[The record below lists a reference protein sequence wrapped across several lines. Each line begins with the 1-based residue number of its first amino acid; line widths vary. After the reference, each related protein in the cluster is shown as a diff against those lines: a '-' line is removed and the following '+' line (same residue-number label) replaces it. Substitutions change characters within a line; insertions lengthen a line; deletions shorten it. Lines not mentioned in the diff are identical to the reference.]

1 MRESITPLLPNRN
14 AMRDDRPGIPQLFTS
29 VPTLSDAASY
39 LAETTSIL
47 TRCFTDI
54 SVRPVSE
61 DTDGQEMLSFVSGE
75 ARVSIDNRSASPSAS
90 VSSVTESIDTKFDAP
105 VVHGAIMRSTTG
117 QSSQNSN
124 VLLRS
129 NNTNPSGISMFQGLI
144 ERVRRTVRGSADDI
158 GWLQHAEDMPPVEDG
173 TGRFMEIIDDIRHGL
188 HWLPNTMVYLLVP
201 GLFSNHGP
209 LYFVN
214 TKTSFLKMGLTC
226 HIAKIHSGVDAAAA
240 LSMYW
245 DELKD
250 KVAGLA
256 LAQSPYGGSPIAS
269 DILREGQLG
278 DYVNIRKLME
288 ILICKVMKECNMLM
302 FASIVK
308 GDMQALEDLTY
319 EKRKDFLR
327 KYQLPEELPV
337 VSFHTEAGI
346 SPAVLAT
353 LSRVAHAEL
362 PTPLSAG
369 QPTTLPVVIPL
380 GAAMAACAQLLQI
393 RYGEKSDGLVTRRD
407 AEVPGSVVVRP
418 TRKLDHAWMVYS
430 SLDDDPLEANASQ
443 RKTDDSRVL
452 KGGFLMGS
460 TGEADKRRRHFSS
473 ISPTAGAAMKQP
485 LAPLSEEKKL
495 VDDLESRSNCTLDS
509 VKHGRGFGH
518 HLVKDDGDSLPEDA
532 LLSRLLETG
541 ATESSSTSSASTI
554 LHPTEEHRKI
564 DGGKTK
570 NSKSILPN
578 IVASF
583 DDLNNLK
590 HRLYTASLK
599 TFSSNGHSQKVVSSD
614 LQSEVKN
621 LRIAVLKLHLKH
633 KSLAG
638 ELQSHRDADAR
649 NKAVLK
655 HLKGELESTISEL
668 EESNRK
674 LAILKAERDV
684 AKGAFFPVL
693 NRGNKQVTTDKAR
706 DKQRDLQEME
716 SSLKELLDQSA
727 SRLHELKRLHVERLD
742 ILRHLS
748 DLQSNLKNVKS
759 ICSSKAYLL
768 LKDQMAKTRADVAQ
782 YQALYEK
789 LQVEKESLYWR
800 EKESHMKSELADV
813 LHRTSAVADSRIS
826 DLELEIQRYVK
837 EKNLIETKLQ
847 EASKEPG
854 RREIIAEF
862 KALVSSF
869 PEKMGRMQN
878 HLAKHKET
886 AADIHRLRANVESLT
901 DVLGRKISD
910 LKLTKKDLK
919 LFLDMY
925 GHQLVESREV
935 SEARSSEIKAW
946 AHVQGLKS
954 SLDERNLELRVK
966 AAIEAE
972 AIAQQRLAASEA
984 EIAEL
989 RQKLEASKRDKTRLS
1004 DVLKSKHEE
1013 TEAYLSEIETI
1024 GQAYDDMQTQNQQL
1038 LQQITERDEY
1048 NVKLV
1053 LEGVRARQT
1062 EDALLMEKRM
1072 LEKGVQQ
1079 TKKTVDFYD
1088 YKAGKLEDQLK
1099 GYSDHM
1105 QRLAEDRVQ
1114 NAAAVENT
1122 QRRLLDVRKSSQQ
1135 LMGTLDEAQSQVE
1148 GSRASLAQ
1156 LQIELEKERFERK
1169 RVEEDLDTLRRKA
1182 EQLKSQAEGSSVA
1195 EKLRQELREYKEI
1208 LKCSVCLDRRKEV
1221 VITKCY
1227 HLFCNPCV
1235 QRIIESRH
1243 RKCPVC
1249 AASFGANDVK
1259 PVYI

>member
-1 MRESITPLLPNRN
+1 
-14 AMRDDRPGIPQLFTS
+14 
-29 VPTLSDAASY
+29 
-39 LAETTSIL
+39 
-47 TRCFTDI
+47 
-54 SVRPVSE
+54 
-61 DTDGQEMLSFVSGE
+61 
-75 ARVSIDNRSASPSAS
+75 
-90 VSSVTESIDTKFDAP
+90 
-105 VVHGAIMRSTTG
+105 
-117 QSSQNSN
+117 
-124 VLLRS
+124 
-129 NNTNPSGISMFQGLI
+129 
-144 ERVRRTVRGSADDI
+144 
-158 GWLQHAEDMPPVEDG
+158 
-173 TGRFMEIIDDIRHGL
+173 
-188 HWLPNTMVYLLVP
+188 
-201 GLFSNHGP
+201 
-209 LYFVN
+209 
-214 TKTSFLKMGLTC
+214 
-226 HIAKIHSGVDAAAA
+226 
-240 LSMYW
+240 
-245 DELKD
+245 
-250 KVAGLA
+250 
-256 LAQSPYGGSPIAS
+256 
-269 DILREGQLG
+269 
-278 DYVNIRKLME
+278 
-288 ILICKVMKECNMLM
+288 
-302 FASIVK
+302 
-308 GDMQALEDLTY
+308 
-319 EKRKDFLR
+319 
-327 KYQLPEELPV
+327 
-337 VSFHTEAGI
+337 
-346 SPAVLAT
+346 
-353 LSRVAHAEL
+353 
-362 PTPLSAG
+362 
-369 QPTTLPVVIPL
+369 
-380 GAAMAACAQLLQI
+380 
-393 RYGEKSDGLVTRRD
+393 
-407 AEVPGSVVVRP
+407 
-418 TRKLDHAWMVYS
+418 
-430 SLDDDPLEANASQ
+430 
-443 RKTDDSRVL
+443 
-452 KGGFLMGS
+452 MGS
-460 TGEADKRRRHFSS
+460 TGEADKKRRHFSS
-473 ISPTAGAAMKQP
+473 ISPTAGAAKKQP
-485 LAPLSEEKKL
+485 LAPLSEEKKLDAAVLQFQNQKLIQKLETQKVEINALEDRLSQLKDKQQSYEKTLAVVNSSWEEL

-554 LHPTEEHRKI
+554 LNPTEEDRKI
-564 DGGKTK
+564 DGGRTK
-570 NSKSILPN
+570 NPKSILPN

-590 HRLYTASLK
+590 HRLFTVSLK
-599 TFSSNGHSQKVVSSD
+599 TFSTNGQSQKVVSSD
-614 LQSEVKN
+614 LQTE
-621 LRIAVLKLHLKH
+621 
-633 KSLAG
+633 
-638 ELQSHRDADAR
+638 SHRDTDAK
-649 NKAVLK
+649 NKFEAIMSPFP
-655 HLKGELESTISEL
+655 GELESTISEL

-706 DKQRDLQEME
+706 DKQRELQEME
-716 SSLKELLDQSA
+716 SSLKELLDQST
-727 SRLHELKRLHVERLD
+727 SRLHELKRLHGERLD

-748 DLQSNLKNVKS
+748 NLQSNLKNVKS

-768 LKDQMAKTRADVAQ
+768 LKDQLAKARADVAQ

-813 LHRTSAVADSRIS
+813 LHRSSAVADSRIS

-837 EKNLIETKLQ
+837 EKDLIETKLQ

-869 PEKMGRMQN
+869 PEKMGSMQN

-901 DVLGRKISD
+901 DVIHRKISD
-910 LKLTKKDLK
+910 LKATEKDLK
-919 LFLDMY
+919 LFLEMY
-925 GHQLVESREV
+925 GHQLVDSREV

-966 AAIEAE
+966 VAIEAE
-972 AIAQQRLAASEA
+972 AKAQQRLAASEA

-989 RQKLEASKRDKTRLS
+989 RQKLEASKRSIPYLANICLTIFPFFPLKIRHVQSLCQLLLSFTTFWFSASAVANSSYLLMHDFLLSLSFCKDNTYFEFRAWKTGLS

-1038 LQQITERDEY
+1038 LQQITERDDY

-1062 EDALLMEKRM
+1062 EDALLMENRM
-1072 LEKGVQQ
+1072 LEKAVQQ
-1079 TKKTVDFYD
+1079 TRKTVDFYD
-1088 YKAGKLEDQLK
+1088 YKAGKIDDQLK
-1099 GYSDHM
+1099 GYSDHI

-1114 NAAAVENT
+1114 NAASLENS
-1122 QRRLLDVRKSSQQ
+1122 QRRLLDVRNSSQQ

-1221 VITKCY
+1221 FPISSCIRWLSRNATISSAVLVYKELLRRVTVSAQFV
-1227 HLFCNPCV
+1227 LQALGLMTSNPYTSDHKLQV
-1235 QRIIESRH
+1235 MLPGVDPMVPFEPATVH
-1243 RKCPVC
+1243 
-1249 AASFGANDVK
+1249 AG
-1259 PVYI
+1259 